1 MENTCYYAPA
11 NFSNDPFNEE
21 TINTTEVMN
30 QIDCGIMIDESTKL
44 VNVDNTYNDLLILK
58 HDLLKYLKNEKIY
71 FDEEL
76 DINIE
81 KVEPKTNVL
90 VDALSEFI
98 KEFKIKQDELVNDEK
113 ELVEEIDKTRDDIN
127 IIKGMMEKTKK
138 MMKKYDLNKDIIDTM
153 GELGKSIR
161 EKSNINTI
169 KEKYIKSRKDIL
181 LYLDIIKNINCLN
194 LGNTCSLCLINNV
207 DVYFQNCGHTACQE
221 CADRLVEYD
230 GGIDKARCSFCRK
243 DIFKINK
250 LYYI

>member
-1 MENTCYYAPA
+1 MDPTYYCAPA
-11 NFSNDPFNEE
+11 NFSNDTFNDE
-21 TINTTEVMN
+21 TVNTTDVMN
-30 QIDCGIMIDESTKL
+30 QIESGIMIDENTKL

-71 FDEEL
+71 FDKEL
-76 DINIE
+76 EINIE
-81 KVEPKTNVL
+81 KEETKTNVL
-90 VDALSEFI
+90 VDALSEFF
-98 KEFKIKQDELVNDEK
+98 KEFKIKRDELIKDEK
-113 ELVEEIDKTRDDIN
+113 ELVEEIEKTKDDIN

-138 MMKKYDLNKDIIDTM
+138 MMEKYDLNKDIIDTM

-181 LYLDIIKNINCLN
+181 LYLDIIKSINCLN
-194 LGNTCSLCLINNV
+194 LGNTCSLCLMNNV
-207 DVYFQNCGHTACQE
+207 DVYFQNCGHTACQD
-221 CADRLVEYD
+221 CADKLLEYD

>member
-11 NFSNDPFNEE
+11 NFSNDTFNDE
-21 TINTTEVMN
+21 TVNTTDVMN
-30 QIDCGIMIDESTKL
+30 QIDSGIMIDENTKL
-44 VNVDNTYNDLLILK
+44 INVDNTYNDLLILK
-58 HDLLKYLKNEKIY
+58 HDLLKYLKNDKIY

-81 KVEPKTNVL
+81 KVETKSNVL
-90 VDALSEFI
+90 VDALSEFF
-98 KEFKIKQDELVNDEK
+98 KEFKIKRDELVKDEK
-113 ELVEEIDKTRDDIN
+113 ELIEEIEKTKDDIN

-138 MMKKYDLNKDIIDTM
+138 MMEKYDLNKDIIDTM

-181 LYLDIIKNINCLN
+181 IYLDVIKSINSLN
-194 LGNTCSLCLINNV
+194 LGNTCSLCLMNNV
-207 DVYFQNCGHTACQE
+207 DVYFQNCGHTACQD
-221 CADRLVEYD
+221 CADKLLEYD

>member
-1 MENTCYYAPA
+1 MDSTYYCAPA
-11 NFSNDPFNEE
+11 NFSDDPWNEE
-21 TINTTEVMN
+21 TVNTTDVVN
-30 QIDCGIMIDESTKL
+30 LIDSGIIIDENTKL
-44 VNVDNTYNDLLILK
+44 INVDNTYNDLLILK

-71 FDEEL
+71 FDKEL
-76 DINIE
+76 EINIE
-81 KVEPKTNVL
+81 KEETKTNVL
-90 VDALSEFI
+90 VDALSEFF
-98 KEFKIKQDELVNDEK
+98 KEFKIKRDELVKDEK
-113 ELVEEIDKTRDDIN
+113 ELIKEIDKTKDDIN
-127 IIKGMMEKTKK
+127 IVKAMMEKTKK
-138 MMKKYDLNKDIIDTM
+138 MMEKYDLNKDIINTM

-161 EKSNINTI
+161 EKSNIKTI

-181 LYLDIIKNINCLN
+181 LYLDIIKKINSLN
-194 LGNTCSLCLINNV
+194 LGNTCSLCMLNNV

>member
-1 MENTCYYAPA
+1 MDPTYYCAPA
-11 NFSNDPFNEE
+11 NFSNNPWDEE
-21 TINTTEVMN
+21 TINTTDVMN
-30 QIDCGIMIDESTKL
+30 QIDSGIMIDESTKL
-44 VNVDNTYNDLLILK
+44 INVDNTYNDLLILK
-58 HDLLKYLKNEKIY
+58 HDLLKYLKNDKIY

-76 DINIE
+76 EINIE
-81 KVEPKTNVL
+81 KEETKTNIL
-90 VDALSEFI
+90 VDALSEFF
-98 KEFKIKQDELVNDEK
+98 KEFKIKQDKLVKDEK
-113 ELVEEIDKTRDDIN
+113 ELIEEINKTKDDIN
-127 IIKGMMEKTKK
+127 IIKAMMEKTKK
-138 MMKKYDLNKDIIDTM
+138 MMEKYDLNKDIIDTM

-181 LYLDIIKNINCLN
+181 LYLDIIKSINCLN
-194 LGNTCSLCLINNV
+194 LGNTCSLCFINNV

-230 GGIDKARCSFCRK
+230 GGIENARCSFCRK

>member
-11 NFSNDPFNEE
+11 NFSNDTFNDE
-21 TINTTEVMN
+21 TVNTTDVMN
-30 QIDCGIMIDESTKL
+30 QIDSGIMIDENTKL

-71 FDEEL
+71 FDKEL
-76 DINIE
+76 EINIE
-81 KVEPKTNVL
+81 KEETKTNVL
-90 VDALSEFI
+90 VDVLSEFF
-98 KEFKIKQDELVNDEK
+98 KEFKIKRDELVKDEK
-113 ELVEEIDKTRDDIN
+113 ELIEEIDKTKDDIN

-138 MMKKYDLNKDIIDTM
+138 MMEKYDLNKDIISTM

-161 EKSNINTI
+161 EKSNIKTI

-181 LYLDIIKNINCLN
+181 LYLDIIKSINSLN
-194 LGNTCSLCLINNV
+194 LGNTCSLCMLNNV

-221 CADRLVEYD
+221 CADRLIEYD
-230 GGIDKARCSFCRK
+230 GGIENARCSFCRK